1 MITVSKQSEHTP
13 SMFDEQ
19 AAMDQSM
26 KSNNFDGTSGSIDK
40 VLVDNHYQIEQD
52 PDPEDDDYSED
63 QQHMT
68 QQEETPMASP
78 DKNALNMIHQEM
90 QQM

>member
-1 MITVSKQSEHTP
+1 
-13 SMFDEQ
+13 MFDEQ

-52 PDPEDDDYSED
+52 PDPDDDYSED
-63 QQHMT
+63 QQQMT

-90 QQM
+90 

>member
-63 QQHMT
+63 QQQMT

>member
-52 PDPEDDDYSED
+52 PDPDDDYSED
-63 QQHMT
+63 QQQMT

-90 QQM
+90 

>member
-52 PDPEDDDYSED
+52 PDPEDDYSED
-63 QQHMT
+63 
-68 QQEETPMASP
+68 
-78 DKNALNMIHQEM
+78 
-90 QQM
+90 

>member
-63 QQHMT
+63 QQQMT

-90 QQM
+90 

>member
-1 MITVSKQSEHTP
+1 
-13 SMFDEQ
+13 MFDEQ

-63 QQHMT
+63 QQQMT

-90 QQM
+90 